1 MKPFTAV
8 VLAGGASSR
17 MGSAKALLRFGKETL
32 IERVVRGLQPMAAEI
47 VIVSGRHLELPP
59 LSGARIVV
67 DDVPSQGPVAGILYG
82 TRAAENEFLFV
93 CGCDHPFLEPA
104 LVTLL
109 VRRADG
115 ADGAVPIVAGVR
127 QPLIAAYHRRIGLI
141 AETLLASG
149 ERRATALMERAR
161 LFEVTETEIATA
173 DPSGLSFLDVDTPE
187 AYRRA
192 LDIGEANKTW
202 E

>member
-1 MKPFTAV
+1 

-192 LDIGEANKTW
+192 LDIGEARESWK
-202 E
+202 

>member
-17 MGSAKALLRFGKETL
+17 MGSPKALLRFGKEAL
-32 IERVVRGLQPMAAEI
+32 IERVVRRLKPIAAE
-47 VIVSGRHLELPP
+47 VVVVSGPHLDLPP
-59 LSGARIVV
+59 LSGARVVV

-82 TRAAENEFLFV
+82 TRVAENEFLFV

-104 LVTLL
+104 LVGLL

-115 ADGAVPIVAGVR
+115 ADGAVPVVAGVR

-149 ERRATALMERAR
+149 ERRATALMEHAR
-161 LFEVTETEIATA
+161 LFEVTETELATA

-192 LDIGEANKTW
+192 LDIGEASKTW

>member
-17 MGSAKALLRFGKETL
+17 MGSPKALLRFGRETL
-32 IERVVRGLQPMAAEI
+32 IERVVRRLKPISAE
-47 VIVSGRHLELPP
+47 VVVVSGPHLDLPP
-59 LSGARIVV
+59 LSDARVVV

-82 TRAAENEFLFV
+82 TRVVENEFLFV

-104 LVTLL
+104 LVGLL

-115 ADGAVPIVAGVR
+115 ADGAVPVVAGVR
-127 QPLIAAYHRRIGLI
+127 QPLIAAYHKRIGLI

-149 ERRATALMERAR
+149 ERRATALLEHAR
-161 LFEVTETEIATA
+161 LFEVTEIELAAA
-173 DPSGLSFLDVDTPE
+173 DPTGLSFLDVDTPE

-192 LDIGEANKTW
+192 LDIGEASKTW